1 MQLICDLDPS
11 RRRPRRSAKAFFA
24 TALVISAALCVS
36 GQAGRAQ
43 GYYDYGYSYKPRP
56 DKRVAK
62 KATIQKATRPATATT
77 KSSETT
83 VADIKPE
90 GPLLVAVS
98 IGRQRLAVYDNT
110 RLIAEAP
117 ISSGRIGYA
126 TPTGVFSIVE
136 KNRTHFSNLYGGA
149 PMPNMQRITWSGVA
163 LHAGDLP
170 GYPASHGCIRL
181 PHGFSKKLFGL
192 TKVGTRVIVSRDLV
206 QPKSFAHDWL
216 FKAYPPENELQVAQA
231 EVGVRDVAS
240 ADNGIG
246 IGAMTDAVTQVIGVT
261 AAAASDASHS
271 LKLTYR
277 ERRKLEAER
286 LSGELREAGYKRV
299 ETSVALSMA
308 TREAEAARE
317 PFNAVRAENDRLS
330 SEVRKAVLA
339 KEKAFKEL
347 ADFER
352 LLDRNE
358 ALAAD
363 AKLAEKRVQLQDKA
377 AALADAA
384 DLADDAWKIAVEAS
398 RGLQTAVEEAEV
410 RRRDAA
416 TAFATASAKLNDALQ
431 REQDMKRRDAKRALP
446 VSVFISRKTQKL
458 YVRQGYQPIFDAAIT
473 IDRPD
478 EPIGTHVLTALGYTR
493 EKTALDWTVATVP
506 SGGKSKDEGKKKD
519 KDAVETSSRL
529 AVLQLT
535 TSAALDRISIP
546 EDVRE
551 QIEDLMK
558 PGSSVIVSDNG
569 LSGETG
575 EYTDFIVATR

>member
-1 MQLICDLDPS
+1 MQLIGNLDAS
-11 RRRPRRSAKAFFA
+11 RCWPRRSAKALFA

-56 DKRVAK
+56 EKRVAK
-62 KATIQKATRPATATT
+62 KANPQKAVRAAKAT
-77 KSSETT
+77 KSSETI

-206 QPKSFAHDWL
+206 QPKSFAHERL

-231 EVGVRDVAS
+231 GVRNVAS

-246 IGAMTDAVTQVIGVT
+246 IGAVTDAVTQVIGVT
-261 AAAASDASHS
+261 EAAASDASYVM
-271 LKLTYR
+271 KPTYR
-277 ERRKLEAER
+277 ERRKLEAEQ

-308 TREAEAARE
+308 TREAEAVRA
-317 PFNAVRAENDRLS
+317 PFNVVRAEKDRLN
-330 SEVRKAVLA
+330 SEARKAVLE
-339 KEKAFKEL
+339 KETAYKEL
-347 ADFER
+347 GDLER

-363 AKLAEKRVQLQDKA
+363 ATLAERRLQLQDKA

-384 DLADDAWKIAVEAS
+384 DLADDAWKLAVEAS
-398 RGLQTAVEEAEV
+398 KGLQAAAEAAEV

-478 EPIGTHVLTALGYTR
+478 EPIGTHVLTALSYTQD
-493 EKTALDWTVATVP
+493 KTALDWTVATVP
-506 SGGKSKDEGKKKD
+506 SGGKSKEERKKED
-519 KDAVETSSRL
+519 KEAAEAASRL
-529 AVLQLT
+529 AVQQLT